1 MVDMDK
7 NTTAHFKHKL
17 EEELRNVETELRSLG
32 WKNEAGEWDASGGE
46 IDQTATEHDELADRQ
61 EAYQENRAE
70 IDEIQIHW
78 KNIKRALTKIE
89 EGTYGVCEISN
100 EPIEE
105 DRLEVNPSA
114 RTCKAHMDEEAELE
128 A

>member
-1 MVDMDK
+1 MADMDK
-7 NTTAHFKHKL
+7 KTVSHFKQKL
-17 EEELRNVETELRSLG
+17 QDELVRVEAELRSLG
-32 WKNEAGEWDASGGE
+32 WKNEAGEWDATGGD
-46 IDQTATEHDELADRQ
+46 IDTSATESDELGDRQ

-78 KNIKRALTKIE
+78 KNIKRALEKIE
-89 EGTYGVCEISN
+89 EGTYGVCEISG
-100 EPIEE
+100 EEIEE

-114 RTCKAHMDEEAELE
+114 RTCTAHMDEEAALG